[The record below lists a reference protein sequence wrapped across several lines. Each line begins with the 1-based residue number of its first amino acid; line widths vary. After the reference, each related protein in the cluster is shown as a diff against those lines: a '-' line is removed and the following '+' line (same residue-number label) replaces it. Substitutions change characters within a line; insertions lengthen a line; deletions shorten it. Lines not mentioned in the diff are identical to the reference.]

1 METVQY
7 ETTVVD
13 VVERRGGD
21 GFTSLIKLCGRV
33 RHRSLVSSRSKGIIR
48 DFGLQRRGKISFF
61 VPKNLPEKYPP
72 SLLFRTNAG
81 KEDRSSFKEKGR
93 GRSHA
98 FPSSRVSRILCEL
111 ATSLCSRVNNPVI
124 EYDRGWRVAG
134 EERSV
139 CDTFL
144 IACKL
149 PPSHP
154 LRKATPLNPFHSLP
168 FPFLAE
174 GRERERELRRCEGGD
189 AGREI

>member
-1 METVQY
+1 MTLDY
-7 ETTVVD
+7 NA
-13 VVERRGGD
+13 GGR
-21 GFTSLIKLCGRV
+21 FRF
-33 RHRSLVSSRSKGIIR
+33 SSR
-48 DFGLQRRGKISFF
+48 KIFR
-61 VPKNLPEKYPP
+61 KNTPP
-72 SLLFRTNAG
+72 SLLFRTNTG

-174 GRERERELRRCEGGD
+174 GRERERAQTLRR
-189 AGREI
+189 RRRRQRNLINHT